1 MPYTLCLPNRASL
14 QQRKSILPFP
24 WPTISCPAVSSHHCF
39 SPGRSA
45 LSHSQGKVC
54 ISLLIFRDWEHSH
67 GTANTKY
74 QSSDII
80 QLYRYCKR
88 HTWTRNSWKKV
99 CSTQTKLPGA
109 RTKLDPGSWP
119 STAPAPAPAPPRH
132 PHGRH
137 RSSSGHQRQDAKL
150 RPPRSGGGARKAHR
164 KSRASTVPYLQR
176 LPGTTSEGRTDRQQ
190 RERGGDREEG
200 SGRRFYP
207 AQGRLHPALHPPWAR
222 DGGWSRGG
230 SHRPVTAQWFSL
242 RWRA

>member
-119 STAPAPAPAPPRH
+119 STAPAPAPAPPEAPSWPPSLQLRAPAAGREAPTPTERWGCPKGAPQEPSEHSPLPPAAPRH
-132 PHGRH
+132 H
-137 RSSSGHQRQDAKL
+137 
-150 RPPRSGGGARKAHR
+150 
-164 KSRASTVPYLQR
+164 
-176 LPGTTSEGRTDRQQ
+176 
-190 RERGGDREEG
+190 ERGQDR
-200 SGRRFYP
+200 SAAARTRR
-207 AQGRLHPALHPPWAR
+207 G
-222 DGGWSRGG
+222 
-230 SHRPVTAQWFSL
+230 
-242 RWRA
+242 